1 MNIIQNQKSFQ
12 DLLKK
17 LSEREKKMP
26 IPSEDSKVA
35 PFTKEIKT
43 IYNP

>member
-1 MNIIQNQKSFQ
+1 
-12 DLLKK
+12 
-17 LSEREKKMP
+17 MP

-43 IYNP
+43 IYNPNDNKDPKRIPSFMYFLC